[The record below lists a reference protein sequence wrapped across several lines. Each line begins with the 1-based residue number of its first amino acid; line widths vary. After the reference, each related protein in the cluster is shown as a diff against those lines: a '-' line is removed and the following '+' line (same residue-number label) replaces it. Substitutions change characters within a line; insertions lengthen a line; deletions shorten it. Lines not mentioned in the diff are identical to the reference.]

1 MSMDLELEE
10 IFKAV
15 SDRVSPEEFLDRVEE
30 KVSLMAGLCDHRTAA
45 MLVARELG
53 ASEVLIKIGGV
64 RPESGT
70 VAFVGRVLS
79 ISETREFSRSDG
91 SLGQVVNLVLG
102 DETGTVSL
110 ALWDEAVQ
118 MVKSG
123 DIKVDR
129 CFKVRGL
136 AKEGYSGT
144 EVSLGRGGNI
154 EEVDLDI
161 KPRLEPYKIEEIRRD
176 MGEVNLVARVL
187 DPGECREFLRKDGS
201 KGLVRTVLL
210 GDETGKIRLT
220 LWNDQAR
227 ISLQEGESLE
237 IINASSRERYGQVE
251 IQAGGFTVLRKSQ
264 QEVAFSEK
272 TTPIEDLK
280 PGMLCSIAGIVTGLG
295 ELREFQREDGTAGRV
310 ASIYLS
316 DGTGRVKAVLW
327 GEHVDLLK
335 GLDLGHRAELIDAQV
350 KSGWNEE
357 LEVSCGWRTKITFA
371 PPGK

>member
-1 MSMDLELEE
+1 MSMDQEIEE

-15 SDRVSPEEFLDRVEE
+15 SDRVSPEEFLTRVEE

-53 ASEVLIKIGGV
+53 APEVLAKIGSI

-70 VAFVGRVLS
+70 VSFAGRVLS
-79 ISETREFSRSDG
+79 ISETREFRRSDG
-91 SLGQVVNLVLG
+91 SVGQVVNLVLG
-102 DETGTVSL
+102 DETGTIRL

-118 MVKSG
+118 MIKSG
-123 DIKVDR
+123 DITVDR

-144 EVSLGRGGNI
+144 EVSLGRSGNI
-154 EEVDLDI
+154 EELDMDI
-161 KPRLEPYKIEEIRRD
+161 KPRLAPFKIEEIRRD
-176 MGEVNLVARVL
+176 MGEVTLVARVL
-187 DPGECREFLRKDGS
+187 DPGEIREFLRKDGS

-220 LWNDQAR
+220 LWNDQANL
-227 ISLQEGESLE
+227 SLQVGESLE

-251 IQAGGFTVLRKSQ
+251 IQAGGNTVLRKSR
-264 QEVAFSEK
+264 QEVGFREVM
-272 TTPIEDLK
+272 TPIEDLR

-295 ELREFQREDGTAGRV
+295 EQREFQREDGTTGRV

-335 GLDLGHRAELIDAQV
+335 DLDLGYRGELIDAQV

-357 LEVSCGWRTKITFA
+357 LEVSCGWRTRITFA

>member
-1 MSMDLELEE
+1 MRMDQEIEE

-15 SDRVSPEEFLDRVEE
+15 NDRISAGEFLTRVEE

-53 ASEVLIKIGGV
+53 ASEVLIKIGSI

-70 VAFVGRVLS
+70 VFFVGRVLS
-79 ISETREFSRSDG
+79 ISEIKEFSRSDG

-102 DETGTVSL
+102 DETGTVRL

-123 DIKVDR
+123 DVKVDQ
-129 CFKVRGL
+129 CFKVRGM

-154 EEVDLDI
+154 EDVDLDI
-161 KPRLEPYKIEEIRRD
+161 KPRLDPFKIEEIRRD
-176 MGEVNLVARVL
+176 MGEVNLVARIL
-187 DPGECREFLRKDGS
+187 DPGESREFQRKDGS

-220 LWNDQAR
+220 LWNDQSR
-227 ISLQEGESLE
+227 ISLQEGETLE

-251 IQAGGFTVLRKSQ
+251 IQAGGFTVLRKSR
-264 QEVAFSEK
+264 QEVGFRELM
-272 TTPIEDLK
+272 TPIEDLK

-295 ELREFQREDGTAGRV
+295 ELREFQREDGTTGRV

-335 GLDLGHRAELIDAQV
+335 GLDLGHRGELIDAQV

-357 LEVSCGWRTKITFA
+357 LEVSCGWQTKITFA